1 MEYPQIDQ
9 PNFPDTT
16 EVNLPETEY
25 NLNPPK
31 TNFDYPQAEVPY
43 LDPTLLPT
51 LEQIDSGLSDQ
62 ESSAEEEEASEEEAT
77 PQLEQETIPI
87 PLPNTTEILST
98 EEPIATFNVPF
109 FGEMPIPAP
118 EVIASSVISAGVAST
133 VTVAGSIAMQAVVGQ
148 IKKIFKKIFTKVLKK
163 EVVNLKKK
171 DQD

>member
-118 EVIASSVISAGVAST
+118 EVIASSVIASGVSATAA
-133 VTVAGSIAMQAVVGQ
+133 VTGSIVLQSVINQLKKIMT
-148 IKKIFKKIFTKVLKK
+148 KIFKKVLKK
-163 EVVNLKKK
+163 EVTNQKK